1 LLFGPLLN
9 WTVNRAPARARIAG
23 AEAEAQEALARFDGT
38 VLRALEETE
47 TALSGYGQALLQR
60 EALGSAR
67 REAERAVVITRAQQR
82 EGQIASLELLDAE
95 RTFADT
101 EAELARADAAIANA
115 QVDLFRALGGGWNA
129 GR

>member
-1 LLFGPLLN
+1 LIN

-23 AEAEAQEALARFDGT
+23 AEAESQEALALFDGT
-38 VLRALEETE
+38 VLRALQETE
-47 TALSGYGQALLQR
+47 TALSTYGQVLLRR
-60 EALGSAR
+60 EELRSAR

-101 EAELARADAAIANA
+101 EADLARADAAIANA
-115 QVDLFRALGGGWNA
+115 QVDLFRALAGGWNA
-129 GR
+129 

>member
-1 LLFGPLLN
+1 
-9 WTVNRAPARARIAG
+9 
-23 AEAEAQEALARFDGT
+23 
-38 VLRALEETE
+38 VLV
-47 TALSGYGQALLQR
+47 QR

-101 EAELARADAAIANA
+101 EADLARADAAIANA
-115 QVDLFRALGGGWNA
+115 QVDLFRALAGGWNT
-129 GR
+129 

>member
-1 LLFGPLLN
+1 
-9 WTVNRAPARARIAG
+9 VRARIAG
-23 AEAEAQEALARFDGT
+23 AEAESQEALARFDGT

-67 REAERAVVITRAQQR
+67 REAEGAVVITRAQQR

-129 GR
+129 GQ